1 MKPALDE
8 RAAPDPVSGA
18 VSFHPDP
25 PGSFH
30 PDPPG
35 SFHPDPPVS
44 FHPDPPRAHPTLSER
59 DFWRAVGATV
69 LATLRPWLR

>member
-1 MKPALDE
+1 MRPALDE

-18 VSFHPDP
+18 VAFHPDP
-25 PGSFH
+25 PLSFH
-30 PDPPG
+30 ADPRVPL
-35 SFHPDPPVS
+35 
-44 FHPDPPRAHPTLSER
+44 PTLSER